1 MQAFTLDALPL
12 DSRTQATLA
21 KEGITAPT
29 PIQVAACAPIVAGK
43 DTVVQATVGTGKTLA
58 YLLPLLSKIA
68 ADPKARLLIMAPT
81 PELAVQILRVVELY
95 KPLGTSSLGLI
106 GGANLERQKDKLKK
120 HPAILVGTPGRIL
133 DLWESKKI
141 KLPTLSA
148 VVLDESDEILA
159 SEHHG
164 AITELLQDPALRAQK
179 ICVSATF
186 GPGVR
191 YLTDHIMAED
201 YVKAEAGDALL
212 SPTIRHLSVRY
223 DPRRKDVSLLQL
235 LDAHHIKQALLF
247 VNKRIHVPHLYRF
260 LNEHDVPCVGLSAE
274 RDKRSREQAMVAFR
288 KGQARILVAT
298 DAAAR
303 GIDIKALP
311 WVIHYEPARDVDT
324 YVHRA
329 GRTGRAGQPGTSV
342 TMVAPEEMH
351 LLRRYSRALGIT
363 FDRPE
368 EGAAP
373 R

>member
-29 PIQVAACAPIVAGK
+29 PIQLAACPPIVAGR
-43 DTVVQATVGTGKTLA
+43 DTVVRATVGTGKTLA
-58 YLLPLLSKIA
+58 YLLPLLGQFA
-68 ADPKARLLIMAPT
+68 QQPKTRLLIMAPT

-133 DLWESKKI
+133 DLVASRKI
-141 KLPTLSA
+141 KLATVTA

-159 SEHHG
+159 SQHHD
-164 AITELLQDPALRAQK
+164 AIVQLLQDAAHAQK

-186 GPGVR
+186 GPGLR
-191 YLTDHIMAED
+191 YLTDHILENYA
-201 YVKAEAGDALL
+201 KAEAGDTLL

-223 DPRRKDVSLLQL
+223 DPRRKDISLLQL
-235 LDAHHIKQALLF
+235 LADHRIERALLF
-247 VNKRIHVPHLYRF
+247 VNKRPYVPHLYRF

-274 RDKRSREQAMVAFR
+274 RDKRSRQEAMEAFR
-288 KGQARILVAT
+288 KGRARVLVAT

-303 GIDIKALP
+303 GIDVKDLP

-329 GRTGRAGQPGTSV
+329 GRTGRAGRAGTSV

-351 LLRRYSRALGIT
+351 LLRRYSRALAIT
-363 FDRPE
+363 FDRP
-368 EGAAP
+368 GSAQA
-373 R
+373 